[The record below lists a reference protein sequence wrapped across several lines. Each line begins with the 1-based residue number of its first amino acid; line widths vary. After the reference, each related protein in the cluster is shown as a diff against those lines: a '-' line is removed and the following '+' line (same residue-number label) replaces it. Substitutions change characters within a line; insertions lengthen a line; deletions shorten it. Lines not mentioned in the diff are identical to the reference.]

1 LALLSGFFSGLAL
14 LLTALGLYGLM
25 AYIVTQR
32 THEIGI
38 RLARGARQGSILR
51 LVMRDVTL
59 VLVSGIAAGTLG
71 QSGSRASFSTCS
83 MASPGTM
90 PER

>member
-1 LALLSGFFSGLAL
+1 MQERLLALLSGFFGGLAL

-71 QSGSRASFSTCS
+71 AV
-83 MASPGTM
+83 
-90 PER
+90 